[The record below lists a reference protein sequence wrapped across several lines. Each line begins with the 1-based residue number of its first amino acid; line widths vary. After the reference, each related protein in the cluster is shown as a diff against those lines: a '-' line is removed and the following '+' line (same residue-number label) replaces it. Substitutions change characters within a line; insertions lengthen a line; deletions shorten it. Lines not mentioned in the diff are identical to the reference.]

1 MNLPPGD
8 PDRLIAP
15 QSPSQLPA
23 SHVKHHHPYFSPAEV
38 EYLSDKQRGKLSVPQ
53 ERLRQ
58 QACGFIEA
66 VGLKAGFPRKTIAT
80 AQTLYH
86 RFHLFFPWK
95 DFNYYDVT
103 MACLYVSTK
112 MHDTLKKPRDILMV
126 AYTVR
131 FPELAAR
138 SKAMGGEV
146 EIDPTT
152 VEQDRQN
159 LLGIERLILETVCFN
174 FTVRMSFPYVIKI
187 GRALRASKSLTRFAW
202 RLAVDSNRTLAPL
215 QYPPHVVAL
224 ACIYL
229 AALLWTFE
237 QPQPPS
243 VEGVASGSG
252 TRTASE
258 LVTLLGDHGEWE
270 KTYKACVED
279 LEEICHLLLDLF
291 IHASQNPSATTS
303 PSTPSSPSPH
313 VPSPRTPHP
322 HHSHPHPHPHAQQQQ
337 ILPPPAPYKQDWLM
351 RLKIHLRE
359 HEHPPRPRD
368 VTSWGSGIPTEH
380 GAFGTWAGVE
390 DVLSRSGAIDT
401 EGLGKNEGTVRFM
414 FRPEGF
420 VGAI

>member
-1 MNLPPGD
+1 M
-8 PDRLIAP
+8 
-15 QSPSQLPA
+15 
-23 SHVKHHHPYFSPAEV
+23 
-38 EYLSDKQRGKLSVPQ
+38 PQ

-58 QACGFIEA
+58 QTSGSIEA

-112 MHDTLKKPRDILMV
+112 MHDTLKKPHDILMV

-131 FPELAAR
+131 FPELAAL

-152 VEQDRQN
+152 DEQDRQN
-159 LLGIERLILETVCFN
+159 LLGIERPILETVCFN

-187 GRALRASKSLTRFAW
+187 GRVLRASKSLTRFAW
-202 RLAVDSNRTLAPL
+202 RLAVDSLLPQRKLHLDLTL
-215 QYPPHVVAL
+215 
-224 ACIYL
+224 
-229 AALLWTFE
+229 
-237 QPQPPS
+237 
-243 VEGVASGSG
+243 
-252 TRTASE
+252 E
-258 LVTLLGDHGEWE
+258 LITLLGGHEEWE

-279 LEEICHLLLDLF
+279 LEEICHLLLDLL
-291 IHASQNPSATTS
+291 IHAAQNPSATTS
-303 PSTPSSPSPH
+303 PSTPSSPSSH

-337 ILPPPAPYKQDWLM
+337 SFPPPAPYKQDWLM

-359 HEHPPRPRD
+359 REHPPRPRD
-368 VTSWGSGIPTEH
+368 ATSWGSRISGDH
-380 GAFGTWAGVE
+380 GAFGSWAGVE
-390 DVLSRSGAIDT
+390 DVLNRSGAIDT

-420 VGAI
+420 IGAS